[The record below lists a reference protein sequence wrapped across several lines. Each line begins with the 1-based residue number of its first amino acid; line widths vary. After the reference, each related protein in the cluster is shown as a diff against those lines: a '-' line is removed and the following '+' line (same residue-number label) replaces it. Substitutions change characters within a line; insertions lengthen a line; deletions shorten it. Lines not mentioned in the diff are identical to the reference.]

1 MRYKLLGRSGLRV
14 SEICLGTMT
23 FGSEWGWGADKVE
36 SQQIFESYAKAG
48 GNFLDTANRY
58 TEGTS
63 ERWLGD
69 FIQADRDHWVVA
81 TKYSLQDR
89 LHDPSFSGN
98 HRKNL
103 MRSIEGSLERLQT
116 DHIDLLWVHA
126 WDGLTP
132 VEEVMRGL
140 DDLVR
145 QGKVHYIGIS
155 DTPAWIV
162 SRANTMA
169 ELRGWS
175 AFVALQV
182 EYSLLQRTPECDLL
196 PMANAFGMSMTA
208 WAPLAGGA
216 LTGKYLTQE
225 EEPKRLAAESKRLN
239 EHSTAIAQKVVDIA
253 NKLEVSP
260 AQVALN
266 WVRQQHP
273 NYIPI
278 VGARKAEQLVNSLGC
293 LAFQIPS
300 AMIDQ
305 LNEISAIEPG
315 FPHDFLASDGVRQ
328 VLFGGTFNEIDK
340 PMVPRL

>member
-23 FGSEWGWGADKVE
+23 FGTDWGWGADKEE
-36 SQQIFESYAKAG
+36 SRRILDTYAIAG

-63 ERWLGD
+63 ETWLGE
-69 FIQADRDHWVVA
+69 FISTDRDHWVLA
-81 TKYSLQDR
+81 TKYSLKDR
-89 LHDPSFSGN
+89 DGDPNYSGN
-98 HRKNL
+98 HRKNM
-103 MRSIEGSLERLQT
+103 MRSVEASLQRLQT
-116 DHIDLLWVHA
+116 DYIDLLWVHA
-126 WDGLTP
+126 WDGMTP

-140 DDLVR
+140 DDLVS
-145 QGKVHYIGIS
+145 QGKVHYIGVS

-182 EYSLLQRTPECDLL
+182 EYSLLQRTPERDLL
-196 PMANAFGMSMTA
+196 PMAHALGMSMTA

-216 LTGKYLTQE
+216 LTGKYLDQQE
-225 EEPKRLAAESKRLN
+225 EPNRLSAESKRLN
-239 EHSTAIAQKVVDIA
+239 DHNSDIARKVVAIASE
-253 NKLEVSP
+253 LHVSP

-273 NYIPI
+273 GYIPI
-278 VGARKAEQLVNSLGC
+278 VGARKAEQLANSLGC
-293 LAFQIPS
+293 ISFHIPPD
-300 AMIDQ
+300 MLEQ
-305 LNEISAIEPG
+305 LNECSAIDPG
-315 FPHDFLASDGVRQ
+315 FPHDFLASDGVRN
-328 VLFGGTFNEIDK
+328 VLYGGTYNQVDK
-340 PMVPRL
+340 PSLPRS